1 MKYIHLFNWR
11 LLQLVSVSKILN
23 EKVKKITIKLKTVKN
38 SYDVDA
44 TKPVVLGPTFDS
56 FRQSLKSHVFG
67 DRSTW

>member
-1 MKYIHLFNWR
+1 MKYIHMFNWR

-23 EKVKKITIKLKTVKN
+23 EKVKKNYNKTKDCHKN

-56 FRQSLKSHVFG
+56 FNL
-67 DRSTW
+67 

>member
-1 MKYIHLFNWR
+1 MFNWR

-23 EKVKKITIKLKTVKN
+23 EKVKKNYNKTKDCHKN

-56 FRQSLKSHVFG
+56 FNL
-67 DRSTW
+67 